1 MRSVT
6 DGEGTGRTDAVQLG
20 ARTLPLKAR
29 GTISGDETSAS
40 STVGEFGPEGVP
52 TAVRSEDWGTVQVNA
67 TPAPGRI
74 RVSAL
79 ARNRNSVTGGSVGQ
93 ARPVVGSPPHRPR
106 QSRSAGLIL
115 LDWPPIALATGP
127 KARGGCP
134 GFLHAAARRFA
145 GLCKQATRHPRLRSV
160 PEFLLARTATPSCPE
175 LLTASIEVNF
185 RRIDSIRRQNGHG
198 IPVRCARAAAE
209 AMPTCMHGSASCT
222 TPVHPAGSGWPVPA
236 RLLVRHGD
244 EATPRHLLLCEEFR

>member
-106 QSRSAGLIL
+106 QSRSAGLIP

-134 GFLHAAARRFA
+134 GFLHAAAQTIRWFVQASHAASTAAERSRIPA
-145 GLCKQATRHPRLRSV
+145 GTDCDSV
-160 PEFLLARTATPSCPE
+160 VSRTT
-175 LLTASIEVNF
+175 
-185 RRIDSIRRQNGHG
+185 DSIN
-198 IPVRCARAAAE
+198 
-209 AMPTCMHGSASCT
+209 
-222 TPVHPAGSGWPVPA
+222 
-236 RLLVRHGD
+236 
-244 EATPRHLLLCEEFR
+244 